1 MMSTMRHLL
10 PILVGVT
17 TACTRAAEPMIASPP
32 LDVGVAGVA
41 VMKARHTGTEYL
53 LLLESLTSLR
63 ELDGPHRVLR
73 RFRLDGAV
81 LEYAAPAGTE
91 ISDFAAH
98 PDGDVSILVVTEA
111 GYALERWL
119 PDGSRSGA
127 VPIASVAPTQ
137 FSHDA
142 GRVAAAGK
150 DVVLALRARDNSVHG
165 YRYTPD
171 GTSYR
176 AVWEAV
182 VEPANDLL
190 PVGLTSGSF
199 DTFGQLEN
207 RFRSYVDVTP
217 DGAIWVGI
225 LLDPVSG
232 LLDAHNAAFG
242 DDLRPISDT
251 SPTYDVLVTRL
262 AGSGDRVFSR
272 VVGTPWHDEIY
283 AIRAVAQELLIVGRS
298 ETTPGAAGGWDA
310 LLARVSDAGVV
321 SVHTIDVD
329 AADILFDVDALPDG
343 RLIAVGG
350 TGYVQNPS
358 GASISEGC
366 SLLALVL
373 TGDTPSRLGL
383 PSLPRH
389 NHLRTVLASEPMVWV
404 GGMTNGPGTHS
415 GDGDPSLIRADP
427 FVAALTLP

>member
-1 MMSTMRHLL
+1 MRGLL
-10 PILVGVT
+10 PILVSVA
-17 TACTRAAEPMIASPP
+17 TACASARESVIASPP
-32 LDVGVAGVA
+32 LDVGVAGFA
-41 VMKARHTGTEYL
+41 VMKARHAGTDYL
-53 LLLESLTSLR
+53 LLLESLTSLL

-73 RFRLDGAV
+73 RFGPDGAV

-91 ISDFAAH
+91 LADFAAH

-127 VPIASVAPTQ
+127 VPIADVAPTP

-142 GRVAAAGK
+142 GRIAAAGAE
-150 DVVLALRARDNSVHG
+150 VVLALRARDNSVHG
-165 YRYTPD
+165 YRYAPE
-171 GTSYR
+171 GAGYR
-176 AVWEAV
+176 AVWQAL

-190 PVGLTSGSF
+190 PIGLTSGSF

-207 RFRSYVDVTP
+207 RFRSYVEVAP

-225 LLDPVSG
+225 LLDPGSD

-251 SPTYDVLVTRL
+251 SPSYDVLVTRL

-272 VVGTPWHDEIY
+272 VVGTQWHDEMY
-283 AIRAVAQELLIVGRS
+283 AMRAVANELLIVGRT

-310 LLARVSDAGVV
+310 LLAHVRDDGVV
-321 SVHTIDVD
+321 SVQTIDVD
-329 AADILFDVDALPDG
+329 AADVLFDVDALPDG

-358 GASISEGC
+358 GASISESC
-366 SLLALVL
+366 ALLAMVL
-373 TGDTPSRLGL
+373 TGATTSRLGL

-389 NHLRTVLASEPMVWV
+389 NQLRTVLAGESTLWV

-415 GDGDPSLIRADP
+415 GDSDPSLIRADP
-427 FVAALTLP
+427 FVAALPLP